1 MEQTFIRRYT
11 VDKLVSIYEKIGNW
25 LFANRRRKKLNNT
38 DFSIIS
44 NNCWAGSVY
53 RRYGL
58 PYSSPTVG
66 LYFFSEEYIKLLSNL
81 ERNLFLP
88 FSVVSA
94 TESKYYQE
102 LVKKGQ
108 ENVLIGK
115 LGDEIE
121 MVLLHYHSKK
131 EAEEKWNR
139 RLERVNLNNLIVKMS
154 EMNLCSKECL
164 LAFDKMS
171 FNKKVLLVAQK
182 HDDIS
187 SQVIVKRYI
196 RENEISNDTLYYNKF
211 FKLTE
216 LINM

>member
-88 FSVVSA
+88 FTVVSA

-121 MVLLHYHSKK
+121 MVLLKYQ
-131 EAEEKWNR
+131 R
-139 RLERVNLNNLIVKMS
+139 MVK
-154 EMNLCSKECL
+154 
-164 LAFDKMS
+164 
-171 FNKKVLLVAQK
+171 
-182 HDDIS
+182 
-187 SQVIVKRYI
+187 
-196 RENEISNDTLYYNKF
+196 T
-211 FKLTE
+211 
-216 LINM
+216 